1 MHFIEILVILKVTKE
16 SRWRMELKHDKGIF
30 YFGDSI
36 ETYVVKMETTLTEP
50 VLTIT
55 HTEVSENHKG
65 QGWGRKL
72 LDALET
78 FAAENG
84 WNITAT
90 CTYAKGQLEK
100 EKLAAIK

>member
-1 MHFIEILVILKVTKE
+1 
-16 SRWRMELKHDKGIF
+16 MELKHDKGIF

>member
-1 MHFIEILVILKVTKE
+1 
-16 SRWRMELKHDKGIF
+16 MELKHDKGIF

-36 ETYVVKMETTLTEP
+36 ETYIVKMETTLIEP

-72 LDALET
+72 LDALESYAT
-78 FAAENG
+78 QNG
-84 WNITAT
+84 WDVTAT

-100 EKLAAIK
+100 EKEAAGK

>member
-1 MHFIEILVILKVTKE
+1 
-16 SRWRMELKHDKGIF
+16 MELKHDKGIY

-36 ETYVVKMETTLTEP
+36 ETYVVKMETALTDSI
-50 VLTIT
+50 LTIT

-78 FAAENG
+78 LAAENG
-84 WNITAT
+84 WVVTAT

-100 EKLAAIK
+100 VKEAAKK

>member
-1 MHFIEILVILKVTKE
+1 
-16 SRWRMELKHDKGIF
+16 MELKNDKGIY
-30 YFGDSI
+30 YFGDSM
-36 ETYVVKMETTLTEP
+36 ETYVVKMETTLTESI
-50 VLTIT
+50 LTIT

-78 FAAENG
+78 LATENG
-84 WNITAT
+84 WDVTAT

-100 EKLAAIK
+100 EKEAAKK